1 MKHRRIAAAVVAALA
16 ALTLGACGTGEM
28 HDAASG
34 TPVSGTVSPS
44 ATTPAPAPTP
54 TTAAPTTTSPTA
66 APPATHSAR
75 PIRPATTRAAAPAH
89 RTTAPAPTHP
99 TTRPP
104 APRTTAPAQ
113 PAVCSI
119 RSAAGNCYKA
129 GQFCRSSDV
138 GLTTTDAQGRRI
150 TCGEVS
156 GRNHWH
162 Y

>member
-1 MKHRRIAAAVVAALA
+1 MKHRRIAAAAVAALA
-16 ALTLGACGTGEM
+16 ALTLGACGTGDM
-28 HDAASG
+28 HDAASA

-44 ATTPAPAPTP
+44 ATTAAPVPTP
-54 TTAAPTTTSPTA
+54 TTGAPVTTSPTA
-66 APPATHSAR
+66 VPPATHSAR
-75 PIRPATTRAAAPAH
+75 PTRPATTAAAPAH
-89 RTTAPAPTHP
+89 RTTAPARTHP

-104 APRTTAPAQ
+104 APRTSAPAHT
-113 PAVCSI
+113 AVCSI
-119 RSAAGNCYKA
+119 RSSAGNCYKA

-138 GLTTTDAQGRRI
+138 GLSTTDAQGRKI